1 MLRQMQNTYKER
13 YIAYWLH
20 NVNTLKNKN
29 KIKTQ
34 DPALIKSVKGIQV
47 YHKIELI
54 GKKSVYHQ
62 HKISYKKLIDIKPVQ
77 NTIYIMQ
84 TSKGLITSNEAI
96 RHKVGGFII
105 CKISL

>member
-1 MLRQMQNTYKER
+1 MLRRMQKTYQER

-20 NVNTLKNKN
+20 NINTLKNKN
-29 KIKTQ
+29 KVKVQ
-34 DPALIKSVKGIQV
+34 DPALIKSVKSIQV

-54 GKKSVYHQ
+54 GKKSNYHQ
-62 HKISYKKLIDIKPVQ
+62 NKISYTTLKDIRPIQ

-84 TSKGLITSNEAI
+84 TSKGLITSIEAI
-96 RHKVGGFII
+96 KHKVGGFII